1 MNKAQGGK
9 RYFLFRKRHPGDGL
23 TLFSC
28 KWPTPPAAKPKR
40 VGIRDAVVYL
50 TSMIQRMSMV
60 AGWLALAFIVYA
72 TLSPLQ
78 ERPVVAGPQLEHFA
92 AFALMGLAFGIA
104 YPSRIVL
111 VFVLVIGSSFALE
124 ALQLLTPDRH
134 GRVVDAVVKAA
145 GGVCGIG
152 ANLIWSRLL
161 QERIL
166 RLVQR
171 APS

>member
-1 MNKAQGGK
+1 
-9 RYFLFRKRHPGDGL
+9 
-23 TLFSC
+23 
-28 KWPTPPAAKPKR
+28 
-40 VGIRDAVVYL
+40 
-50 TSMIQRMSMV
+50 MIQRISMV
-60 AGWLALAFIVYA
+60 ASWLALVFIVCA

-78 ERPVVAGPQLEHFA
+78 DRPAVTGPQLEHFA
-92 AFALMGLAFGIA
+92 AFALMGLAFAIA

-111 VFVLVIGSSFALE
+111 VFVIVIGSSFALE

-134 GRVVDAVVKAA
+134 ARMVDALVKAA

-152 ANLIWSRLL
+152 ANIIWSRLL

-166 RLVQR
+166 RLIQR